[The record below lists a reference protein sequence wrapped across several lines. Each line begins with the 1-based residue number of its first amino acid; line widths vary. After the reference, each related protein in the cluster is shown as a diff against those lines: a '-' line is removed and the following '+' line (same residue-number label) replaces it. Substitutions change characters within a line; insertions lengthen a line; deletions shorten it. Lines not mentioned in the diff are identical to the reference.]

1 MAAVDPLPRAKSFN
15 GSTLHG
21 NSAEPDVGD
30 KVVAALEVISLKEV
44 AENESWM
51 VIYDKVYDLT
61 EFFSEVTARIRFML
75 SNLLT
80 LTVVNLLFLAPWRRG
95 GPDGKRRSRR
105 QQPVPECRPLGG
117 RPQNAGRIPG
127 RHLAAGRAN
136 VEHSIPFFL
145 DMISSRS
152 STRLEKF
159 RTR

>member
-80 LTVVNLLFLAPWRRG
+80 LTVVNLLFFSTLAA
-95 GPDGKRRSRR
+95 RRS
-105 QQPVPECRPLGG
+105 
-117 RPQNAGRIPG
+117 
-127 RHLAAGRAN
+127 
-136 VEHSIPFFL
+136 
-145 DMISSRS
+145 
-152 STRLEKF
+152 
-159 RTR
+159 